1 MTILTHGLLLAG
13 LAGLA
18 GCTSH
23 AAPQV
28 RVEARQTAKGEQYA
42 VFYPEK
48 LAIEVATSRPN
59 PASENCFLSV
69 AAAYTDLNTYQPLD
83 LLVCQG
89 RLRQA
94 NATVGFLDGVLTI
107 VGDSVT
113 IGQLPRGQSPSS
125 AQLAAV
131 QRRQGTLLLQEL
143 VVFRG
148 KNQRPAG
155 GTAFQRRALV
165 EFANHRLAVV
175 ESTADDLDMLHFGDD
190 LVELGAQNALYL
202 DMGDWDEGWYKDGRS
217 VVKLGN
223 RRTRTNRQSNW
234 LVFARPAAAPAP
246 PRP

>member
-1 MTILTHGLLLAG
+1 MTFLTNSLLLGLLAAL
-13 LAGLA
+13 LS
-18 GCTSH
+18 CTPQ
-23 AAPQV
+23 ATPQV
-28 RVEARQTAKGEQYA
+28 RVEARQTAKGEPYT

-48 LAIEVATSRPN
+48 LTLELVTSRPN
-59 PASENCFLSV
+59 PASPTCFLSV
-69 AAAYTDLNTYQPLD
+69 AAAYTDLTTYQPLD
-83 LLVCQG
+83 LLVYQG
-89 RLRQA
+89 TLRQA

-113 IGQLPRGQSPSS
+113 IGRLPKGQSPSS

-148 KNQRPAG
+148 KNLRAAG
-155 GTAFQRRALV
+155 GSVFQRRALV
-165 EFANHRLAVV
+165 EFAHHQLAVV
-175 ESTADDLDMLHFGDD
+175 ESTSDSITMQQFGDD
-190 LVELGAQNALYL
+190 LVALGAQNALYL

-234 LVFARPAAAPAP
+234 LVFASPAATPAK